1 MIYKRI
7 IKSSSVIIRT
17 TGLEI
22 LTNFY
27 DKSFRS
33 EMNEKIFEEFQKY
46 DLFSD
51 IFNKDNIHKNI
62 VDKYEQLLQNLYLSG
77 IKFEKLALFT
87 KLWELYDLEEFKDTI
102 KKLLLK
108 VLYIYYSLLIIMKI
122 VIHLVK
128 LHNIYQL
135 YYQIIWMI
143 KC

>member
-17 TGLEI
+17 TGLEL

-77 IKFEKLALFT
+77 IKFEKLSLFT

-108 VLYIYYSLLIIMKI
+108 VLYIYII
-122 VIHLVK
+122 V
-128 LHNIYQL
+128 Y
-135 YYQIIWMI
+135 
-143 KC
+143 

>member
-135 YYQIIWMI
+135 FYQIIWMI